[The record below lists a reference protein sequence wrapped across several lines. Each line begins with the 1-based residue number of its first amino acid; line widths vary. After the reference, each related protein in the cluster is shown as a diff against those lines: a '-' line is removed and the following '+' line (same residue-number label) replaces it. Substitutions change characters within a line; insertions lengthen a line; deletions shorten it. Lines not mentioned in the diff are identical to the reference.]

1 MSNNQNLSFSA
12 LMSIKKKLGLNTS
25 IYSKRKVSVSGAFE
39 DNNTNLNSSNKNN
52 AINSLPKNQSIIN
65 SKENAS
71 KSKIFSNKTLPVIV
85 QQTNFTN
92 NTATSVGSNNQS
104 LLNSSS
110 SAREYVESLH
120 QNSKSQLIY
129 GKNHVIV
136 RQKDKEFAGYLSLH
150 LNTNSL
156 ILKWTPNQLMN
167 SAESKGTCDDKQQTQ
182 SSSATSSQQNLPK
195 TQSGYWEYAM
205 AVDISTIVY
214 LHCHQQSTLVLVAPD
229 GVQYPPIKF
238 PKGSHLLQFL
248 TCLEN
253 GLAPHGQLDPPL
265 WNEIGKG
272 KIFPKLQRRSTTKD
286 YKKQKLS
293 CIEKKASTLSLTAEE
308 NENCDLSDGDK
319 EAKILPSTNDADNSL
334 EVNRVTISLGYVN
347 DSSTKMNTTD
357 CLSENT
363 CSYLN
368 MNENA
373 VIDDEDGND
382 EESINDTDDFVFRII
397 NANSNG
403 KFF

>member
-1 MSNNQNLSFSA
+1 
-12 LMSIKKKLGLNTS
+12 MSIKKKLGLNTS

-39 DNNTNLNSSNKNN
+39 DKNANLNCSNKNN
-52 AINSLPKNQSIIN
+52 STNSLPKNQSIIN
-65 SKENAS
+65 TKENSS
-71 KSKIFSNKTLPVIV
+71 KNKTFSNKNLPVII

-92 NTATSVGSNNQS
+92 NTAASVGSNNQS

-150 LNTNSL
+150 LNTSSL

-167 SAESKGTCDDKQQTQ
+167 SAELKGTCDDKQQTQ
-182 SSSATSSQQNLPK
+182 SPATSSQQNLPK

-293 CIEKKASTLSLTAEE
+293 CIEKKVSTLSLTAEE
-308 NENCDLSDGDK
+308 NENCDLINGDK
-319 EAKILPSTNDADNSL
+319 EAKILSSINDADNSL
-334 EVNRVTISLGYVN
+334 EVSRMTILLEDVN
-347 DSSTKMNTTD
+347 DSSIKMNTTD

-363 CSYLN
+363 CSYLEI
-368 MNENA
+368 NENA
-373 VIDDEDGND
+373 VIDDEDGGD
-382 EESINDTDDFVFRII
+382 EDSINDTDDFVFRII
-397 NANSNG
+397 NSNSNG